1 MSCAAICHSSC
12 HMPCCASALL
22 HHAAQE
28 FHQQYQHS
36 SGSSTTGSTPG
47 STPGS
52 TVEPS
57 ALQGIL
63 SERFCCGPDLT
74 PEQQQD
80 PYYSSDLG
88 HVFFPPNCWPT
99 GTVPQLQ
106 PQMLRCYSKCEVIA
120 ASLMQLLAAAL
131 GVPQH
136 YFDDKLLRHH
146 SNMQVRA
153 ASGLKR
159 LDLAPRPR

>member
-1 MSCAAICHSSC
+1 VS
-12 HMPCCASALL
+12 
-22 HHAAQE
+22 
-28 FHQQYQHS
+28 
-36 SGSSTTGSTPG
+36 

-57 ALQGIL
+57 AVQGIL

-74 PEQQQD
+74 FEQQQD

-88 HVFFPPNCWPT
+88 QVFFPPNCWPT
-99 GTVPQLQ
+99 DSVPQLQ
-106 PQMLRCYSKCEVIA
+106 PQMLRCYSQCEVIA
-120 ASLMQLLAAAL
+120 ASLMQLLAVAL

-146 SNMQVRA
+146 SNMQ
-153 ASGLKR
+153 ASGSHGHR
-159 LDLAPRPR
+159 RVTR